1 MTTTQ
6 QITIS
11 DVATNVINLVK
22 KALSNSPTGV
32 TFFSVKNYTNKFGE
46 VSNQKIN
53 VGTNYG
59 KMKLKDIETLQN
71 LDITKMQWKSSMVD
85 IEIARTALIEAF
97 ISPDKARSEGQTDAY
112 TVISNG
118 IKVHNETGVLYLYG
132 YRVRKTVLVEG
143 IYPTVKSSASTI
155 AKNEL
160 RKLLR
165 TNKFVNFGLEVGN
178 ELTASGKT
186 LSL

>member
-1 MTTTQ
+1 MSTTN
-6 QITIS
+6 QIAIS

-22 KALSNSPTGV
+22 TALAKSPTGV

-53 VGTNYG
+53 VGTNYE

-71 LDITKMQWKSSMVD
+71 LDITAREWKSSLVD

-97 ISPDKARSEGQTDAY
+97 ISPDKVRSDAQKDAY
-112 TVISNG
+112 TVISKG
-118 IKVHNETGVLYLYG
+118 IKVHNTTGALYLYG
-132 YRVRKTVLVEG
+132 YRVRKTVLVKGE
-143 IYPTVKSSASTI
+143 YPVVNSRKETI
-155 AKNEL
+155 AKDEL

-178 ELTASGKT
+178 ELTASGRT
-186 LSL
+186 IEL